1 LVVSTTDTAGP
12 LIVYVPVATALL
24 EKPGATAIALMVVVD
39 ETAIGVDGEYRVDA
53 VVGVD
58 PFVV

>member
-1 LVVSTTDTAGP
+1 